1 MTTVLNDRMAKLIS
15 RARELSTV
23 VGERAE
29 QCEVLRRILPETHKD
44 FLDAGF
50 YKILQPARYGGF
62 DLEFGIQ
69 TDLAAEIGRGC
80 ASSAWVLSVI
90 SCHSWMVGMFPEQA
104 QDDVWGD
111 HPDAIISSS
120 FLSMGP
126 TSVKRTDGGYQ
137 LKGRWGFS
145 SGADYCQA
153 ALLLVTIPLD
163 SGKSREPA
171 LLLVPKSRYEVVDTW
186 HATGL
191 TGTGSNDLIIKEAF
205 VPDHCVLRIKD
216 TTGGPTPGSVINSGP
231 NFKLPLFSVLPFN
244 LVGAA
249 FGAAR
254 GALDTIVVGLKE
266 QSSSAQVVLK
276 NQQSVQLRVAQ
287 VTALIETAWNALQP
301 IRYKIN
307 SDANQG
313 IVPSIETKT
322 KYRLVLGHSA
332 KLCVEAMDQLFPLMG
347 GRGLSVGNPVQRAW
361 RDVHSVAQHV
371 GLIWDIQASN
381 FGLVKLG
388 LPCTDPL
395 Q

>member
-1 MTTVLNDRMAKLIS
+1 MTTVLNDQMAQLIY

-62 DLEFGIQ
+62 DLEYGIQ

-80 ASSAWVLSVI
+80 ASSAWVLSVV

-126 TSVKRTDGGYQ
+126 TSVKRTDGGYL

-163 SGKSREPA
+163 SGKGREPA

-186 HATGL
+186 HTTGL

-205 VPDHCVLRIKD
+205 VPDYCVLRIKD
-216 TTGGPTPGSVINSGP
+216 TTGGPTPGSLINSGP

-254 GALDTIVVGLKE
+254 GALDTIVDGLKE
-266 QSSSAQVVLK
+266 RNSSAQVVLK
-276 NQQSVQLRVAQ
+276 NQQSVQLRVAH

-307 SDANQG
+307 LDANQG

-347 GRGLSVGNPVQRAW
+347 GRGLNVGNPVQRAW

>member
-1 MTTVLNDRMAKLIS
+1 MTTMLKDRIDQLIS
-15 RARELSTV
+15 RARELSTII
-23 VGERAE
+23 GERAE
-29 QCEVLRRILPETHKD
+29 QCEALRRIPPETQKD

-50 YKILQPARYGGF
+50 YKVLQPARYGGF
-62 DLEFGIQ
+62 DLEYGIQ

-80 ASSAWVLSVI
+80 ASSAWVLSVV

-120 FLSMGP
+120 FLAMGS
-126 TSVKRTDGGYQ
+126 TSVTRTDGGYQ

-153 ALLLVTIPLD
+153 ALILVTIPLE
-163 SGKSREPA
+163 SGKGREPA
-171 LLLVPKSRYEVVDTW
+171 LLLIPRSSYEVIDTW

-191 TGTGSNDLIIKEAF
+191 TGTGSNDLLIKESF
-205 VPDHCVLRIKD
+205 VPDHCVLRIRD
-216 TTGGPTPGSVINSGP
+216 TTGGPTPGSLVNSGP
-231 NFKLPLFSVLPFN
+231 NFKLPLFSILPFN
-244 LVGAA
+244 LIGAA

-254 GALDTIVVGLKE
+254 GALNTIVDGLKE
-266 QSSSAQVVLK
+266 RSSAAQVVLK
-276 NQQSVQLRVAQ
+276 NQQSVQLRIAQ
-287 VTALIETAWNALQP
+287 VTALIETAWNALEP
-301 IRYKIN
+301 IRYKIIE
-307 SDANQG
+307 DAKQG
-313 IVPSIETKT
+313 IVPNIETKT
-322 KYRLVLGHSA
+322 KYRLVLAHSA
-332 KLCVEAMDQLFPLMG
+332 KLCVESMDELFPLMG

-388 LPCTDPL
+388 LPCADPL